1 MAFSTCF
8 EKELPSTCHKCKA
21 HQPEVEDQTELE
33 LKKLSM
39 KTHELLLL
47 MTQPAATAHLADE
60 VDDANDQAVSVTVQ
74 AN

>member
-1 MAFSTCF
+1 
-8 EKELPSTCHKCKA
+8 
-21 HQPEVEDQTELE
+21 
-33 LKKLSM
+33 M